1 MHSPTYSTEMTKLA
15 RRLLGFMAADIGDEK
30 EELVEAFTGK
40 RQSMAMHYYPP
51 CPHPDKVLGI
61 TPHTDGLG
69 LTLLLHLDDTP
80 GLQIKKDGRWY
91 PVRPLPGAYLV
102 NVGDILDVLTNGAY
116 RSVEHRV
123 VADAAR
129 RGRTTAV
136 VFQDASVGGLVA
148 PLPDLLRGGAAE
160 AARYKSIPRLEYL
173 KVRFSALA
181 KRTGFLE
188 SLKL

>member
-1 MHSPTYSTEMTKLA
+1 
-15 RRLLGFMAADIGDEK
+15 
-30 EELVEAFTGK
+30 
-40 RQSMAMHYYPP
+40 
-51 CPHPDKVLGI
+51 VLRG
-61 TPHTDGLG
+61 
-69 LTLLLHLDDTP
+69 
-80 GLQIKKDGRWY
+80 GRWF
-91 PVRPLPGAYLV
+91 PVRPPPGGAGLVV
-102 NVGDILDVLTNGAY
+102 NVGDILHILTNGAY

-188 SLKL
+188 SLKLSRPSLNNNPANKLVLSYRQCKLVMWYNIIPYFRFSLSRFYQRWQTKFSCTAPVS